1 MSGVNACIFAG
12 VVEYPRHRARPTLTP
27 RARMWGVVFRIAA
40 AAAAIAVVQHH
51 VTQVY
56 EAWRA
61 DDEANAARREAGPT
75 KRLEEGPR
83 ANAND
88 DDATP
93 PASGPVGPRAD
104 GGRGGA
110 GAPRAFAAASAVA
123 ALSAASTRPGPR
135 AAVGARGAVDPR
147 SVRSALNAARRVLR

>member
-1 MSGVNACIFAG
+1 
-12 VVEYPRHRARPTLTP
+12 
-27 RARMWGVVFRIAA
+27 MWGVVFRIAA

-83 ANAND
+83 AND

-93 PASGPVGPRAD
+93 PRRAPP
-104 GGRGGA
+104 GRGQTA
-110 GAPRAFAAASAVA
+110 GAEEPGAARFAAASAVA
-123 ALSAASTRPGPR
+123 ALSAASTRPG
-135 AAVGARGAVDPR
+135 AAAAGARGAVDPR

>member
-1 MSGVNACIFAG
+1 
-12 VVEYPRHRARPTLTP
+12 
-27 RARMWGVVFRIAA
+27 MWGVVFRIAA

-93 PASGPVGPRAD
+93 PASGPAGPSRAD
-104 GGRGGA
+104 AGRGGA

-123 ALSAASTRPGPR
+123 ALSAASTRPG
-135 AAVGARGAVDPR
+135 AAAHGGARGAVDPR

>member
-75 KRLEEGPR
+75 KRLEEGRPR
-83 ANAND
+83 AND

-93 PASGPVGPRAD
+93 PASGPAGPRAD

-123 ALSAASTRPGPR
+123 ALSAASTRPG
-135 AAVGARGAVDPR
+135 AAAHGGARGAVDPR

>member
-61 DDEANAARREAGPT
+61 DDDTGPPSYDC
-75 KRLEEGPR
+75 EM
-83 ANAND
+83 
-88 DDATP
+88 
-93 PASGPVGPRAD
+93 
-104 GGRGGA
+104 
-110 GAPRAFAAASAVA
+110 
-123 ALSAASTRPGPR
+123 
-135 AAVGARGAVDPR
+135 
-147 SVRSALNAARRVLR
+147 VRSPSSLRKPSTLVALRPQSSSRLISLRTRTTRLTF

>member
-1 MSGVNACIFAG
+1 
-12 VVEYPRHRARPTLTP
+12 
-27 RARMWGVVFRIAA
+27 MWGVVFRIAA

-61 DDEANAARREAGPT
+61 DDEANAARREAGPA

-83 ANAND
+83 AND

-93 PASGPVGPRAD
+93 PASGPAGPRAD

-123 ALSAASTRPGPR
+123 ALSAASTRPGA

>member
-1 MSGVNACIFAG
+1 
-12 VVEYPRHRARPTLTP
+12 
-27 RARMWGVVFRIAA
+27 MWGVVFRIAA

-93 PASGPVGPRAD
+93 PASGPAAPRAD

-110 GAPRAFAAASAVA
+110 GAPRAFAVA
-123 ALSAASTRPGPR
+123 ALSAASTRPG
-135 AAVGARGAVDPR
+135 AAAHGGARGAVDPR